1 MLYTMQMKMDRK
13 QISNINSRQRRIQS
27 KNTLNGR
34 KGCYLKIS
42 MICNEDEQ
50 TCTTM
55 NLKQYTIFQGIN
67 IYKYKEKL
75 QNLIVRRYNTLV
87 LDFSNQVA
95 KND

>member
-1 MLYTMQMKMDRK
+1 MQMKMDRK

-55 NLKQYTIFQGIN
+55 NLK
-67 IYKYKEKL
+67 
-75 QNLIVRRYNTLV
+75 
-87 LDFSNQVA
+87 
-95 KND
+95 